1 MHLFLKAYSL
11 QQFALTWAGH
21 SVVLLR
27 GPVWICFP
35 SPKFSWK
42 WHWVWPEMGMHHYKA
57 QMGYN
62 YPRWKLQI
70 PCTFLTAYFSHLFF
84 LVSIFFSQY
93 PSSLCLAWFFKKK
106 NYTDLTERMRL
117 SLIISNLSNLKC
129 VPDSISEV
137 KLPSPGKNFSSAGS
151 KEL

>member
-1 MHLFLKAYSL
+1 
-11 QQFALTWAGH
+11 
-21 SVVLLR
+21 
-27 GPVWICFP
+27 
-35 SPKFSWK
+35 
-42 WHWVWPEMGMHHYKA
+42 MGMRCYKA

-70 PCTFLTAYFSHLFF
+70 PCTFLTAYFSLLFF
-84 LVSIFFSQY
+84 LVSIFLSTPPHFVW
-93 PSSLCLAWFFKKK
+93 LGFLKKK

-129 VPDSISEV
+129 VPDLISEV
-137 KLPSPGKNFSSAGS
+137 KLPGPGKNFSSARS